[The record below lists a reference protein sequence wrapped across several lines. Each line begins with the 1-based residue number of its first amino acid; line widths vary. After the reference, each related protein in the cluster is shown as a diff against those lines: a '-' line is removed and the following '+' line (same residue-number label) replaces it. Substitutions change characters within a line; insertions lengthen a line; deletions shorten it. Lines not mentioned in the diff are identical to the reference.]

1 MKKIEINARKTK
13 IISYFCIVKLF
24 KRILRLYFCV
34 LLLVFGGGVNVFA
47 QNFPEAKLS
56 AEEAAHVDSTI
67 TISLLT
73 CQEGQESYSLY
84 GHTAIRY
91 QNREQGVDVAVNY
104 GIFDMSQ
111 SNFVL
116 RFIFG
121 QTDYMM
127 GVQDFFEFCQTYAY
141 ERRGIIEQE
150 LNLPPEEKL
159 RIVRT
164 IEENYKPENREYRY
178 NIFYNNCTTKARDVL
193 LGSMDVT
200 YELENNGWSFRQ
212 MLHLCTIGHFWTE
225 LGNDLLLGLKADAPT
240 TKSEQQFLPFNLKE
254 DFETALIG
262 DSIPLVKEEKQV
274 VPMFY
279 DSQEK
284 SALKSINTVL
294 LILFLG
300 IVFYVLSWYFPSKF
314 KFFWCFEAL
323 LMLVVGLCGLVLT
336 AMIFSQHPTVNFNLQ
351 ILILNPLALI
361 GVYAAYKDRNGP
373 KKHWFWRFYSLC
385 FIAFIVA
392 EILAYFIVGHIQ
404 VFASGLAILAPYL
417 FNIRKGKKVKK

>member
-1 MKKIEINARKTK
+1 K

-24 KRILRLYFCV
+24 ETILRLHFWL
-34 LLLVFGGGVNVFA
+34 LLLVVGGGGNAFA
-47 QNFPEAKLS
+47 QTSPRTSDDAKLT
-56 AEEAAHVDSTI
+56 AEEAARVDSTI
-67 TISLLT
+67 SISLLT
-73 CQEGQESYSLY
+73 CQAGEESYSLY

-91 QNREQGVDVAVNY
+91 VNREQGVDVAVNY

-111 SNFVL
+111 SNFVV

-121 QTDYMM
+121 LTDYMM
-127 GVQDFFEFCQTYAY
+127 GIQPFDEFCQIYAY

-159 RIVRT
+159 RVVKT
-164 IEENYKPENREYRY
+164 IEENYKPENRNYRY
-178 NIFYNNCTTKARDVL
+178 NIFYNNCTTKARDVI
-193 LGSMDVT
+193 LGPMNVI
-200 YELENNGWSFRQ
+200 YEREDNGWSFRQ
-212 MLHLCTIGHFWTE
+212 MLHLCTIGHFWTQF
-225 LGNDLLLGLKADAPT
+225 GNDLLLGLKADAPT
-240 TKSEQQFLPFNLKE
+240 TVSEQQFLPFNLKE
-254 DFETALIG
+254 DFDSALIG
-262 DSIPLVKEEKQV
+262 DSIPLVRETRTV

-284 SALKSINTVL
+284 SALTTIITVL

-404 VFASGLAILAPYL
+404 FFAKGLAILAPYL
-417 FNIRKGKKVKK
+417 FNITRKKDQSSNSQIVK